1 MNDFLCK
8 KLVIRIE
15 IFLKNLPSTKN
26 WTGFYD
32 DIVEASEKSANNDN
46 TSRNLLYFVLFF
58 DTQLRTLEW
67 SAWSQKAVHKD
78 FYLLRD

>member
-1 MNDFLCK
+1 MFCGTIGMNDFLCK

-32 DIVEASEKSANNDN
+32 DIVEASEKI
-46 TSRNLLYFVLFF
+46 R
-58 DTQLRTLEW
+58 
-67 SAWSQKAVHKD
+67 K
-78 FYLLRD
+78 

>member
-15 IFLKNLPSTKN
+15 MFLNIDPVQKIGQCFMMTLLKLLR
-26 WTGFYD
+26 
-32 DIVEASEKSANNDN
+32 KSANNDN

-67 SAWSQKAVHKD
+67 SQKAVHKD